1 MRCLSEHCEV
11 RPADQLQ
18 TGAALWTPLPLHHKV
33 STFFNSETVLQ
44 TAVPQRRTLR
54 TEGFS
59 GWFPNPDEKRVEPP
73 EGQEAMAI
81 QEAEKEEEHEEDP
94 MSKALDRAG
103 DAVAGDA
110 EKTLEKMKDDVANSL
125 EASKDDG
132 GGNAAAEAAKEEED
146 TGDPPDVDDELPGP
160 FYTRAWFLGLV
171 LAAFVGVTSY
181 TVLQVR
187 AASDSKGSDEDELER
202 TYAYPSDPIN
212 VGFPTMLSN
221 KLIRLGDSRAAAPWV
236 FEGIESRLT
245 MQTVANSISECYIVA
260 GHASV
265 LAQQQEQKALLQQR
279 AATACSEGDG
289 TPAAKGGSRST
300 PGAPC
305 AQWPQVQIPPPSGR
319 HPAVQQQ
326 SNLLQLPP
334 LLHSLPART
343 QPSAC
348 NRLPQPPVS
357 QKTQEKGRPL
367 MEPPSEEAEY
377 EVASEEKREEAE
389 RSETTVAPEA
399 SPEVQAEASDA
410 SPEAKENPEADKE
423 SKEDQTEQESST
435 KHAEEKNSFV
445 EVESVTENPVK
456 EELRTEPESLEAPR
470 GPGRT
475 GRSRALRRP
484 ERPVRR
490 GKAGPRHS
498 EAEALP
504 EEVFPREERAPQWK
518 LRGKMSMRTS
528 GAQTQSGSGKGSAKS
543 TTSTGPTAW
552 KWRPTVPQSER

>member
-1 MRCLSEHCEV
+1 MLRPGSEHCEV

-202 TYAYPSDPIN
+202 TYAHDPRAP
-212 VGFPTMLSN
+212 VPADGKGGKS
-221 KLIRLGDSRAAAPWV
+221 KGKGAQAAA
-236 FEGIESRLT
+236 
-245 MQTVANSISECYIVA
+245 A
-260 GHASV
+260 
-265 LAQQQEQKALLQQR
+265 
-279 AATACSEGDG
+279 
-289 TPAAKGGSRST
+289 
-300 PGAPC
+300 
-305 AQWPQVQIPPPSGR
+305 
-319 HPAVQQQ
+319 
-326 SNLLQLPP
+326 
-334 LLHSLPART
+334 
-343 QPSAC
+343 
-348 NRLPQPPVS
+348 
-357 QKTQEKGRPL
+357 
-367 MEPPSEEAEY
+367 
-377 EVASEEKREEAE
+377 
-389 RSETTVAPEA
+389 
-399 SPEVQAEASDA
+399 
-410 SPEAKENPEADKE
+410 
-423 SKEDQTEQESST
+423 
-435 KHAEEKNSFV
+435 
-445 EVESVTENPVK
+445 
-456 EELRTEPESLEAPR
+456 
-470 GPGRT
+470 
-475 GRSRALRRP
+475 
-484 ERPVRR
+484 
-490 GKAGPRHS
+490 
-498 EAEALP
+498 
-504 EEVFPREERAPQWK
+504 
-518 LRGKMSMRTS
+518 
-528 GAQTQSGSGKGSAKS
+528 
-543 TTSTGPTAW
+543 
-552 KWRPTVPQSER
+552 

>member
-202 TYAYPSDPIN
+202 TYAHDPRAP
-212 VGFPTMLSN
+212 VPADGKGGKS
-221 KLIRLGDSRAAAPWV
+221 KGKGAQAAA
-236 FEGIESRLT
+236 
-245 MQTVANSISECYIVA
+245 A
-260 GHASV
+260 
-265 LAQQQEQKALLQQR
+265 
-279 AATACSEGDG
+279 
-289 TPAAKGGSRST
+289 
-300 PGAPC
+300 
-305 AQWPQVQIPPPSGR
+305 
-319 HPAVQQQ
+319 
-326 SNLLQLPP
+326 
-334 LLHSLPART
+334 
-343 QPSAC
+343 
-348 NRLPQPPVS
+348 
-357 QKTQEKGRPL
+357 
-367 MEPPSEEAEY
+367 
-377 EVASEEKREEAE
+377 
-389 RSETTVAPEA
+389 
-399 SPEVQAEASDA
+399 
-410 SPEAKENPEADKE
+410 
-423 SKEDQTEQESST
+423 
-435 KHAEEKNSFV
+435 
-445 EVESVTENPVK
+445 
-456 EELRTEPESLEAPR
+456 
-470 GPGRT
+470 
-475 GRSRALRRP
+475 
-484 ERPVRR
+484 
-490 GKAGPRHS
+490 
-498 EAEALP
+498 
-504 EEVFPREERAPQWK
+504 
-518 LRGKMSMRTS
+518 
-528 GAQTQSGSGKGSAKS
+528 
-543 TTSTGPTAW
+543 
-552 KWRPTVPQSER
+552 